1 MKFIGKLII
10 YLLLALLV
18 VALAFYILLQT
29 RWGASQ
35 VSNWVTVNTD
45 YELNFDLMDHRFS
58 SPSHLIL
65 ENVTFGRD
73 GKPATLVAKKVDI
86 GLSSRQVTD
95 PLHMD
100 TITLFDGT
108 LNLSPQTAPLP
119 FQADRLQLNNMAF
132 NSPNTEWD
140 LSAQKVTG
148 GVSPWQP
155 EAGNVLG
162 KNAQIQMSAGSLTL
176 NGVPASNVLI
186 QGQLN
191 GKEVVLSTIG
201 ADMARGSLTGSALRN
216 ADGSWIIDSMRLNEI
231 RLQSDKSLMDFF
243 APVTTL
249 PSLQIGRLEVTDA
262 RLQGPDWA
270 VTDLDLSLR
279 NLTLSK
285 GDWQS
290 QEGRLSMN
298 ASEFIYGSLHL
309 FDPILNAEFSPQG
322 IALRQFTS
330 RWEGGMV
337 RTSGNWLRDGKALVL
352 DDAAIAGLEY
362 TLPENWKTLWMD
374 PLPEWL
380 NSVTLKKFGL
390 SRNLVID
397 IDPAFP
403 WQITS
408 LDGYGANLQLAK
420 DRQWGVWGGSATLNG
435 AAATFNRV
443 DVRRPSL
450 ALNANAAT
458 VNITDLSAFTEKG
471 ILEATA
477 TVSQL
482 PQRQTTVSLNGRGVP
497 LNVLQQ
503 WGWPALP
510 ITGDGNIQLTASGS
524 VQANAPLK
532 PTVNAKLSAVN
543 MDKQQVQQMMTS
555 GVVSSPPSPQP
566 SPQREREQTIP
577 SPLWGEGKGEGN

>member
-1 MKFIGKLII
+1 MKFIGKLLIWI
-10 YLLLALLV
+10 LIAVLIVILAL
-18 VALAFYILLQT
+18 YILVQT
-29 RWGASQ
+29 RWGAAQ
-35 VSNWVTVNTD
+35 VSSWVTVNTD

-58 SPSHLIL
+58 SPSHIIL
-65 ENVTFGRD
+65 KNVTFGRD
-73 GKPATLVAKKVDI
+73 GKPATVVAKTVDI

-100 TITLFDGT
+100 TITLRDGT

-162 KNAQIQMSAGSLTL
+162 KKAHIQMSAGSLTL

-186 QGQLN
+186 QGDLN
-191 GKEVVLSTIG
+191 GKEVILSTIG
-201 ADMARGSLTGSALRN
+201 ADMARGSLTGTARRN
-216 ADGSWIIDSMRLNEI
+216 ADGSWVIDTLRLNDI
-231 RLQSDKSLMDFF
+231 RLQSDKSLLDLF
-243 APVTTL
+243 APITTL
-249 PSLQIGRLEVTDA
+249 PSLQVGRLDVTDA

-285 GDWQS
+285 GDWQT

-309 FDPILNAEFSPQG
+309 FDPILNAEFAPQG

-337 RTSGNWLRDGKALVL
+337 RTSGNWLRNGKALVL
-352 DDAAIAGLEY
+352 DDVAVAGLEY
-362 TLPENWKTLWMD
+362 TLPQNWKTLWMD

-380 NSVTLKKFGL
+380 NAVTLKKFGL

-397 IDPAFP
+397 IDPTFP

-408 LDGYGANLQLAK
+408 LDGYGANLRLAK
-420 DRQWGVWGGSATLNG
+420 DRQWGIWGGNATLNG

-450 ALNANAAT
+450 ALAADASA
-458 VNITDLSAFTEKG
+458 VNITELSAFTEKG

-477 TVSQL
+477 AVSQL
-482 PQRQTTVSLNGRGVP
+482 PPRQTTVSLNGRGVP
-497 LNVLQQ
+497 FKILQQ
-503 WGWPALP
+503 WGWPELP
-510 ITGDGNIQLTASGS
+510 ITGDGNVQLTASGS
-524 VQANAPLK
+524 IQAKAPLK
-532 PTVNAKLSAVN
+532 PTVNGKLSAVN
-543 MDKQQVQQMMTS
+543 MDKQKVEQTMTAGQVSTTS
-555 GVVSSPPSPQP
+555 QPTVAPSPQP
-566 SPQREREQTIP
+566 SP
-577 SPLWGEGKGEGN
+577 